1 MIKSH
6 VRAALCCLLVLA
18 CQRKP
23 GAPLAKPAMNTLP
36 AQSSPAL
43 EFVPEMQPFTNA
55 FVMTPPN
62 LEATVLQ
69 SFASLW
75 RAQAPEVCKKVTSD
89 SLAQISR
96 WAVDEMKSFR
106 LPEKWWEKIPLRPMG
121 VSADS
126 QTILFGQYKEDGLPL
141 PSHSPIVFRRLIL
154 AVCYHLPSQS
164 LDKVIVSIGG
174 WVEE

>member
-1 MIKSH
+1 MIKSSL
-6 VRAALCCLLVLA
+6 RAALCCLLALA

-23 GAPLAKPAMNTLP
+23 GVPLAKPAMNTLP

-75 RAQAPEVCKKVTSD
+75 HAQAPEVCKKVTSD
-89 SLAQISR
+89 SLAQIAR
-96 WAVDEMKSFR
+96 WAVEEMKSFR

-154 AVCYHLPSQS
+154 AVYYHLPSQN
-164 LDKVIVSIGG
+164 LDKVIVSISG